1 MGKQPKRVL
10 NYLFDNRS
18 MTALDGWLYCG
29 VYRMS
34 DAILKLRKAGYEIL
48 TDTAK
53 VTNQFG
59 EQCAVARY
67 VLVSRDR
74 QLVRAPTV
82 KVRTPAL
89 GGTAWRQVT

>member
-10 NYLFDNRS
+10 NYLLQHRS
-18 MTALDGWLYCG
+18 MTALDGWVHCG

-48 TDTAK
+48 TDTAS
-53 VTNQFG
+53 VSNQFS
-59 EQCAVARY
+59 EKCTVARY

-82 KVRTPAL
+82 KTNNKAIL
-89 GGTAWRQVT
+89 TY